1 MKELIKI
8 YNQGSDLMADS
19 RAVAKLFGVQHESLR
34 RLIEEHAAQIEQL
47 GVFRFEIGKPPAG
60 SLGGRP
66 ERFCYLNFDQI
77 ALLLMLSKPTD
88 VTKDFRLRLI
98 IAFRDARKRLRPIDR
113 ALLSMPDDW
122 RKTFPDDFYAALLKL
137 YGDRYEKSENKPSWV
152 GRWTNR
158 FIYDPLFAGLPDELK
173 RRREIHGWESGA
185 VSWNKLHQFIEK
197 HAKKNLEKHL
207 IKVSGLL
214 EAATNPAHFLEL
226 FASVFYGHK
235 QLLLLGQNLPD
246 EFA

>member
-137 YGDRYEKSENKPSWV
+137 
-152 GRWTNR
+152 
-158 FIYDPLFAGLPDELK
+158 
-173 RRREIHGWESGA
+173 
-185 VSWNKLHQFIEK
+185 
-197 HAKKNLEKHL
+197 
-207 IKVSGLL
+207 
-214 EAATNPAHFLEL
+214 
-226 FASVFYGHK
+226 
-235 QLLLLGQNLPD
+235 
-246 EFA
+246 